1 MLKPNE
7 IEAMP
12 LELERQFKILENRVM
27 EDIVRRI
34 KINGEITRAAD
45 WQLHRLQ
52 ELGKAQEDIKQYIQD
67 TLQLS
72 DKEIDRLY
80 SDAIAS
86 GYAHDEKLYDALGVR
101 QIPFAQNEPLQQ
113 LISAVKTQTADKLR
127 NITQSLGFAVRQPDG
142 KFAFTALAN
151 YYQQTLD
158 GAMLDI
164 STGVFDY
171 NTVLKRV
178 INELTNSGLRT
189 IDYSGG
195 WSNRVPVAAR
205 RALMTGMAQVTGK
218 INEQNAEQLG
228 TDNFEVTRHIG
239 ARPSHQVWQ
248 GRVYTREELVSVCGL
263 GTVTGLNGANCYHD
277 YYPFIPGVSE
287 RTYTDEELDRM
298 NAEEN
303 TPMEFEGKKYTK
315 YEALQKQRR
324 LETAMRAK
332 RQDIHLLKEGG
343 ADEEDIIAARCRY
356 RVISGEY
363 TRFSEAMG
371 LPQQRERVTVDGL
384 GNIGVGKYKKTVE
397 K

>member
-1 MLKPNE
+1 MFKPNE

-12 LELERQFKILENRVM
+12 LELERQFKTLENRVM

-86 GYAHDEKLYDALGVR
+86 GYAHDEKLYDALGLR

-113 LISAVKTQTADKLR
+113 LISAVKTQTTDELR

-142 KFAFTALAN
+142 KLAFTTLAN

-171 NTVLKRV
+171 NTVLKRT

-189 IDYSGG
+189 VDYASG

-218 INEQNAEQLG
+218 IHEQNMRALG
-228 TDNFEVTRHIG
+228 TDYVEVTWHQG

-248 GRVYTREELVSVCGL
+248 GKVYKWNR
-263 GTVTGLNGANCYHD
+263 
-277 YYPFIPGVSE
+277 
-287 RTYTDEELDRM
+287 
-298 NAEEN
+298 
-303 TPMEFEGKKYTK
+303 
-315 YEALQKQRR
+315 
-324 LETAMRAK
+324 
-332 RQDIHLLKEGG
+332 
-343 ADEEDIIAARCRY
+343 
-356 RVISGEY
+356 
-363 TRFSEAMG
+363 
-371 LPQQRERVTVDGL
+371 
-384 GNIGVGKYKKTVE
+384 
-397 K
+397 